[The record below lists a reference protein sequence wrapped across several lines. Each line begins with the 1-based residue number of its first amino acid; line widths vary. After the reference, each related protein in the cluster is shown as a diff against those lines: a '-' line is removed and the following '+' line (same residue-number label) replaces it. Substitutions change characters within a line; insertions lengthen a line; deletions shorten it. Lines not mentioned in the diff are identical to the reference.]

1 MSMSDE
7 VAGATLQVS
16 MHAAEKAVDITS
28 KTINDVM
35 DTIAKL
41 LQALAAKRGGTS
53 TGGKD
58 KVQKTDLTDIKPGT
72 VKIKDLIANAR
83 KNGDSIS
90 TSDHGLT
97 AADKK
102 YIAQK
107 AKEYGI
113 PVAFTGD
120 KGKDNLYATVRKND
134 LPILE
139 RICTDMMKDKLAERP
154 QELGN
159 FKVQEWE
166 VPFITSELN
175 KHDLSAQF
183 GKTESGEHFCLYEKA
198 DEKAILIARGEFV
211 RKSEEVKKELMMDK
225 DENGYFTIKDLRS
238 GREISFEADAIPS
251 REELSEQIQTQF
263 GYDKNKADIACAK
276 FGEEQLLGA
285 DKKRFFSSDPQQAFS
300 KVDTNIN
307 LEGESIL
314 VKPYTCW
321 RVTPKKDSIPR
332 LVFQN
337 AEGKFAVLNP
347 EKQTKKAMREVL
359 SEQLGITDKNTLD
372 ALADKAVRVTDYY
385 QRQNEE
391 NFSLDYK
398 FEKKD
403 FLTDRPEAMDGMLR
417 TDENGNTFAKT
428 LPVSGISNSIERTGQ
443 DSFTVESSLEI
454 VETDQNGETYSTFDN
469 RTLVLSFSDKKNAV
483 AELTEMYREQGVP
496 EHIAKPMA
504 QDVFAKAQAQSPEK
518 VLHIEEIHA
527 EAPANPTA
535 ADTPTEI
542 FMTVKF
548 GNKSEEINITDREK
562 AIAEISEKFDVDDE
576 TAAIL
581 MDRAAEN
588 INDEAD
594 NQEIEMPDINESEH
608 TLEEENIKLES
619 LDTSKEETPEMEG
632 ISVPETGIGSNGHEA
647 NLPELPDVPE
657 MEIPMKRGRH

>member
-16 MHAAEKAVDITS
+16 MHAAEKAVDMTA
-28 KTINDVM
+28 KTVNEIMDV
-35 DTIAKL
+35 IAKL
-41 LQALAAKRGGTS
+41 LQALAAKQNGGE
-53 TGGKD
+53 KE
-58 KVQKTDLTDIKPGT
+58 KLQKTDLTDIKPGE
-72 VKIKDLIANAR
+72 VKVRELIKNA
-83 KNGDSIS
+83 KNNGDSIS
-90 TSDHGLT
+90 ASDNGLT

-102 YIAQK
+102 YIAKK

-120 KGKDNLYATVRKND
+120 KGKDNLYAAVRKND

-159 FKVQEWE
+159 FKVQKWE
-166 VPFITSELN
+166 MPFIASELN

-183 GKTESGEHFCLYEKA
+183 GKTEGGEHFCLYEKV

-225 DENGYFTIKDLRS
+225 DENGFLTIKDLRS
-238 GREISFEADAIPS
+238 GREISFEADTIPS
-251 REELSEQIQTQF
+251 REELSEQIQTRF
-263 GYDKNKADIACAK
+263 GYDKNKSDIACAR
-276 FGEEQLLGA
+276 FGEEHLQGA
-285 DKKRFFSSDPQQAFS
+285 EKQKFFSNDPQQKFS

-307 LEGESIL
+307 LEGESVL
-314 VKPYTCW
+314 VKPYNCW
-321 RVTPKKDSIPR
+321 RVTPKKDSVPR

-347 EKQTKKAMREVL
+347 EKQTKKTMREVL
-359 SEQLGITDKNTLD
+359 GEQLGIMDKKTLD

-403 FLTDRPEAMDGMLR
+403 FLTDRPEEMDGMLR

-454 VETDQNGETYSTFDN
+454 VETDQNGETHSTFDN
-469 RTLVLSFSDKKNAV
+469 RTLVLSFSDKKNAF

-504 QDVFAKAQAQSPEK
+504 QDVFTKAQAQSPEK

-527 EAPANPTA
+527 ETSTDFNSVQTQ
-535 ADTPTEI
+535 TEI

-562 AIAEISEKFDVDDE
+562 AIAEISEKFNVGE
-576 TAAIL
+576 EAAAIL

-588 INDEAD
+588 ISDETEK
-594 NQEIEMPDINESEH
+594 QEVEMPDLNESEH
-608 TLEEENIKLES
+608 TPETENIKLEP
-619 LDTSKEETPEMEG
+619 LGEPKEKKLETPEMEG

-647 NLPELPDVPE
+647 NLPEIPDVPE
-657 MEIPMKRGRH
+657 VPMKRGRH

>member
-1 MSMSDE
+1 M
-7 VAGATLQVS
+7 
-16 MHAAEKAVDITS
+16 
-28 KTINDVM
+28 
-35 DTIAKL
+35 
-41 LQALAAKRGGTS
+41 
-53 TGGKD
+53 
-58 KVQKTDLTDIKPGT
+58 
-72 VKIKDLIANAR
+72 
-83 KNGDSIS
+83 
-90 TSDHGLT
+90 
-97 AADKK
+97 
-102 YIAQK
+102 
-107 AKEYGI
+107 
-113 PVAFTGD
+113 
-120 KGKDNLYATVRKND
+120 
-134 LPILE
+134 PILE

-238 GREISFEADAIPS
+238 GREVSFEADAIPS
-251 REELSEQIQTQF
+251 REELSEQIQAQF
-263 GYDKNKADIACAK
+263 GYDKNKADIVCAK
-276 FGEEQLLGA
+276 FGEEQLLGV
-285 DKKRFFSSDPQQAFS
+285 DKKKFFSSDPQQAFS

-307 LEGESIL
+307 LEGESVL

-359 SEQLGITDKNTLD
+359 SEQLGITDRNTLN
-372 ALADKAVRVTDYY
+372 ALADKAVRVTAYY

-403 FLTDRPEAMDGMLR
+403 FLTDGPEAMEGMLR
-417 TDENGNTFAKT
+417 TDENGNIFAKK

-443 DSFTVESSLEI
+443 DNFTVESSLEI
-454 VETDQNGETYSTFDN
+454 VETGQNGETHSTFDN

-483 AELTEMYREQGVP
+483 AELIEMYREQGVP

-504 QDVFAKAQAQSPEK
+504 QDVFTKAQTQSPEK

-527 EAPANPTA
+527 EAPTNSSSAQTK
-535 ADTPTEI
+535 TEI

-576 TAAIL
+576 VAVSL
-581 MDRAAEN
+581 MDRATEN
-588 INDEAD
+588 INDEAE
-594 NQEIEMPDINESEH
+594 NQEEVEMPDINESEH
-608 TLEEENIKLES
+608 TLETENIKLES
-619 LDTSKEETPEMEG
+619 LDAPKEETPEMEG
-632 ISVPETGIGSNGHEA
+632 ISVPETGLGSNGHEA
-647 NLPELPDVPE
+647 NLPEIPDVPE
-657 MEIPMKRGRH
+657 VPVKRADTDGKEEKTKIPGPKKTDKLTLMLYGGATLFIIIACWIFGAAMDYSIGLDGKVNRASLKTPVQLL